1 MGVNYTK
8 NSRKGEWRRE
18 YAIIHR
24 NAKDE
29 EELQREFE
37 RLKEFSRD
45 HSRTV
50 MQWNKTKNAGFSAG
64 TPWTYVNSNYKTV
77 NVEKSIKDKDSIL
90 NNYSKLL
97 AVRNEYGA
105 DLITAK
111 YKFYRKK
118 GVVGYKVKTP
128 TYELDVVANISREVK
143 PIKLDNAKLLYSN
156 FALEN
161 GLKPYQFAILKR
173 SK

>member
-1 MGVNYTK
+1 MENYPFKSPADFKDVNAK
-8 NSRKGEWRRE
+8 M
-18 YAIIHR
+18 IFD

-50 MQWNKTKNAGFSAG
+50 MQWDKTKNAGFSAA

-77 NVEKSIKDKDSIL
+77 NVEKSLKDKDSIL
-90 NNYSKLL
+90 NHYSKLL
-97 AVRNEYGA
+97 AVRNEYCE
-105 DLITAK
+105 DLVTAK

-118 GVVGYKVKTP
+118 GVVGYKIKTA
-128 TYELDVVANISREVK
+128 TYELDVVANISNEVR
-143 PIKLDNAKLLYSN
+143 PVKLDGAKVLYSN
-156 FALEN
+156 FAVEN

-173 SK
+173 